1 MTPPAAWAVQTR
13 EGHCIP
19 PPRLWQRRPRSVL
32 LVLVLLLLLGSP
44 RVRRDIASDPVEPR
58 VRGFW
63 PSRGKT
69 IIVIFACGLPLLF
82 KRTPVVGR
90 MAEAVPPSIVA
101 VRPLA
106 RPRLLKI
113 IPVVR
118 RMSGAVPAS
127 NLPAKAP
134 FVSPVSMSMR
144 AFRWG

>member
-1 MTPPAAWAVQTR
+1 M
-13 EGHCIP
+13 
-19 PPRLWQRRPRSVL
+19 

-118 RMSGAVPAS
+118 RMSGAVPAC
-127 NLPAKAP
+127 NLAMWALTKAP
-134 FVSPVSMSMR
+134 LVSGDPVFVLVCVL
-144 AFRWG
+144 RWWW

>member
-1 MTPPAAWAVQTR
+1 M
-13 EGHCIP
+13 
-19 PPRLWQRRPRSVL
+19 

-44 RVRRDIASDPVEPR
+44 RIRRDTVFVAVYARLKGVGRSC
-58 VRGFW
+58 
-63 PSRGKT
+63 GKT
-69 IIVIFACGLPLLF
+69 IIKIFPGGLPLLL

-127 NLPAKAP
+127 NLAAKAP
-134 FVSPVSMSMR
+134 FVSPESMSMR